1 MTPIP
6 ESYTDTAIALHW
18 LIAFLILAT
27 LPLGVYMSNLPL
39 SPDKLKFYS
48 WHKWIGITLL
58 MLAVLRLL
66 WRAKHMPPRLPDPM
80 PRWQRRASHAVH
92 FLLYALL
99 FAVPLSGWTMSS
111 AKGFQTVWFGMLPL
125 PDLVGKDKALGQ
137 LLTTLHQ
144 GLNLVLVALIATH
157 VAAAVK
163 HHFIDRD
170 ATLRRIL
177 PFGKG
182 V

>member
-6 ESYTDTAIALHW
+6 ERYTDTAIALHW
-18 LIAFLILAT
+18 LIAFLIFAT

-58 MLAVLRLL
+58 MLAVQRLL

-157 VAAAVK
+157 VAAAIK

>member
-6 ESYTDTAIALHW
+6 ERYTNTAIALHW

-27 LPLGVYMSNLPL
+27 FPLGVYMSNLPL
-39 SPDKLKFYS
+39 SPDKLKFHS

-92 FLLYALL
+92 FLPYTLF